1 MNRIVLQFAAF
12 GTIDGPNS
20 ADALIRDEAEG
31 DDPEDDEEEDDEE
44 EDDENE
50 EDEGDDS
57 AGYSE

>member
-20 ADALIRDEAEG
+20 ADPLIRDEAEG
-31 DDPEDDEEEDDEE
+31 DDPEDDEEEDDE
-44 EDDENE
+44 NE
-50 EDEGDDS
+50 EDEDDDS